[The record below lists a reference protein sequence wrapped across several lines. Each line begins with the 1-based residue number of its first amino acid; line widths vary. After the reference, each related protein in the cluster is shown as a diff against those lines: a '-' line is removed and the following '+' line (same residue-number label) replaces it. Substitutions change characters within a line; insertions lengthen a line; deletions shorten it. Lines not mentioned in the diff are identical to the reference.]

1 MVRKCLGFIVV
12 LGMLL
17 VSATNVGA
25 AGATQH
31 YTIQNSG
38 STDSGTCGTDW
49 AVDTFDRDYR
59 ISDGL
64 VVEQFKNGAF
74 TTLAAPSPGACETAS
89 PPTGNGHVV
98 VPGIT
103 GKFEGYL
110 NIVVT
115 GGTYNRNASCTP
127 ATCAN
132 TNGVITTFFGPSATT
147 TVNTFEFHYSSGK
160 TGEWK
165 NASADRGG
173 NHGDIYT
180 G

>member
-17 VSATNVGA
+17 VSATSVGA
-25 AGATQH
+25 AATQH
-31 YTIQNSG
+31 YTIENSG
-38 STDSGTCGTDW
+38 STDSGTCGNDW
-49 AVDTFDRDYR
+49 AVDKFDRDYT
-59 ISDGL
+59 ISAGL
-64 VVEQFKNGAF
+64 IVEKFKKGTF
-74 TTLAAPSPGACETAS
+74 TTLAGPSPGACETGTS
-89 PPTGNGHVV
+89 NGHVV
-98 VPGIT
+98 AAGVT

-115 GGTYNRNASCTP
+115 GGTYNPNASCTP
-127 ATCAN
+127 VTCPD
-132 TNGVITTFFGPSATT
+132 TNGVILTFFGPSATT
-147 TVNTFEFHYSSGK
+147 TVNTFEFHYSSGN

-180 G
+180 S

>member
-1 MVRKCLGFIVV
+1 MVRKCLGLFVI

-17 VSATNVGA
+17 VSATSVGA
-25 AGATQH
+25 EGKTQH
-31 YTIQNSG
+31 YTIENSG

-49 AVDTFDRDYR
+49 AVDKFDRDYR
-59 ISDGL
+59 ISAGQI
-64 VVEQFKNGAF
+64 VEKFKSGTF
-74 TTLAAPSPGACETAS
+74 TTLTAPSPGACETG
-89 PPTGNGHVV
+89 TNNGHLVTA
-98 VPGIT
+98 GIT

-115 GGTYNRNASCTP
+115 GGTYNPNASCTP
-127 ATCAN
+127 ATCGN
-132 TNGVITTFFGPSATT
+132 TAGVIATFFGPGATA
-147 TVNTFEFHYSSGK
+147 TVNTFEFHYSSGR

-180 G
+180 T